1 MPPLPPRPPAFVT
14 GWAGSVAAL
23 ATAAGRRSPVQ
34 PLRQRRPTTRR
45 HPVGPAGARAARRGA
60 AALRASVAAADEVD
74 PGAVPGT
81 HLRVVRYPSPI
92 LRAPNA
98 EVTSFDAE
106 LAALAKGMFKV
117 MYAANGVGLAAPQ
130 VGVNIRMMVWNPDG
144 DARKWLAEKVLVNP
158 RVVSWGKET
167 AVDVEGCL
175 SFPGMNGLV
184 RRSTSV
190 KVEGQNVKGK
200 PIKMKL
206 TGWQAVIFA
215 HEYDHLDGVLY
226 VDRLEEGEREKEE
239 VGGRLRELVEEYE
252 GDDASP

>member
-1 MPPLPPRPPAFVT
+1 MPPAPPCPPAFVA

-23 ATAAGRRSPVQ
+23 ATAAGRRSP
-34 PLRQRRPTTRR
+34 PASPRLRRPAAGRR
-45 HPVGPAGARAARRGA
+45 RPLGPAAARAARRA
-60 AALRASVAAADEVD
+60 APRASVAAADEVD

-81 HLRVVRYPSPI
+81 HLRVVRYPAPA
-92 LRAPNA
+92 LRAANA
-98 EVTSFDAE
+98 EVTAFDAE

-130 VGVNIRMMVWNPDG
+130 VGANVRLMVWNPEG

-158 RVVSWGKET
+158 RVVSWGKDT

-175 SFPGMNGLV
+175 SFPGMSGRV
-184 RRSTSV
+184 RRSTAV
-190 KVEGQNVKGK
+190 KVEGQNLKGK

-239 VGGRLRELVEEYE
+239 VGGRLRQLVEEYE
-252 GDDASP
+252 GDDPAL

>member
-1 MPPLPPRPPAFVT
+1 MPPPPPRSPAFVA
-14 GWAGSVAAL
+14 GWAGSVAAF
-23 ATAAGRRSPVQ
+23 ATAAGRRSPDH
-34 PLRQRRPTTRR
+34 PLRQRRLVARRRPT
-45 HPVGPAGARAARRGA
+45 GPAVAIRRTAAP
-60 AALRASVAAADEVD
+60 RASVAAADEVD

-81 HLRVVRYPSPI
+81 DLRIVRYPSPI

-98 EVTSFDAE
+98 EVTSFDAD

-130 VGVNIRMMVWNPDG
+130 VGANVRMMVWNPDG
-144 DARKWLAEKVLVNP
+144 DARKWLSEKVLVNP
-158 RVVSWGKET
+158 RVVSWGKDT
-167 AVDVEGCL
+167 AVDIEGCL

-190 KVEGQNVKGK
+190 KVEGQNLKGK

-206 TGWQAVIFA
+206 SGWQAVIFA

-226 VDRLEEGEREKEE
+226 VDRLVEGEREKEE
-239 VGGRLRELVEEYE
+239 VGGRLRQLVEEYE
-252 GDDASP
+252 GDDPAL